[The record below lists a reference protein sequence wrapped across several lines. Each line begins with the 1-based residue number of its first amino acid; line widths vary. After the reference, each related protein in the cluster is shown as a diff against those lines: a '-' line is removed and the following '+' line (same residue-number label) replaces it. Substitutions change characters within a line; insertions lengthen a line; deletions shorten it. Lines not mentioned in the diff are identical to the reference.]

1 MLTRI
6 DHHAYVVAG
15 QKESLIPLLLDMFE
29 NKFGI
34 VINSNPDFSVIHFE
48 SLGID
53 ESRKIKEMQSM
64 KSLGASKRI
73 FVISTNSITV
83 QAQNAMLKMFE
94 EPTENT
100 HFFIIVPS
108 TSFFIDTLL
117 SRMVVLESEV
127 SSFCHSREDGFGLV
141 GLDQKTEAGEP
152 SRVRGIFQQKNIV
165 NPVLNSKTFLKS
177 TYPERLKM
185 IEKFLKAFKDNKEGK
200 SVANNFF
207 SEVEVI
213 LVKDL
218 KKNKEALEKLLEIKK
233 YVFDTSSSLKI
244 LLETFALVLPVY

>member
-1 MLTRI
+1 MLSSI

-15 QKESLIPLLLDMFE
+15 QRESLIPVLLDMFV

-34 VINSNPDFSVIHFE
+34 AINGNPDFSVIHFE

-53 ESRKIKEMQSM
+53 ESRKIKEMQSF

-73 FVISTNSITV
+73 FVISTNSITM

-117 SRMVVLESEV
+117 SRMVVLENGLTPL
-127 SSFCHSREDGFGLV
+127 CHSREGG
-141 GLDQKTEAGEP
+141 
-152 SRVRGIFQQKNIV
+152 
-165 NPVLNSKTFLKS
+165 NPVLNPKTFLKS

-200 SVANNFF
+200 SVVNNFF
-207 SEVEVI
+207 GEIEI
-213 LVKDL
+213 LLAKDVKG
-218 KKNKEALEKLLEIKK
+218 NKEALEKLLEIQK

>member
-1 MLTRI
+1 MLNRI

-15 QKESLIPLLLDMFE
+15 QRESLVPLLLDMFL

-34 VINSNPDFSVIHFE
+34 VINSNPDFSVIDFE
-48 SLGID
+48 TLGID

-73 FVISTNSITV
+73 FIISTNGITV

-108 TSFFIDTLL
+108 TSFFIETLL
-117 SRMVVLESEV
+117 SRMVVLESDL
-127 SSFCHSREDGFGLV
+127 EDKS
-141 GLDQKTEAGEP
+141 DKA
-152 SRVRGIFQQKNIV
+152 
-165 NPVLNSKTFLKS
+165 LNAKDFLKMA
-177 TYPERLKM
+177 YPERLKM
-185 IEKFLKAFKDNKEGK
+185 VEKFLKVFKDNKEGK

-213 LVKDL
+213 LAKDL

-244 LLETFALVLPVY
+244 LLETLALTLPVY

>member
-1 MLTRI
+1 MLTSI

-15 QKESLIPLLLDMFE
+15 QKDTLVPALLDIFL

-34 VINSNPDFSVIHFE
+34 AINGNPDFSVIHFE

-53 ESRKIKEMQSM
+53 EARKLKELQSM
-64 KSLGASKRI
+64 KSLGNSKRI

-117 SRMVVLESEV
+117 SRMVVLKNDLEING
-127 SSFCHSREDGFGLV
+127 DKT
-141 GLDQKTEAGEP
+141 LDANK
-152 SRVRGIFQQKNIV
+152 
-165 NPVLNSKTFLKS
+165 FLKMAYS
-177 TYPERLKM
+177 ERLKM
-185 IEKFLKAFKDNKEGK
+185 IEKFLKAFKDNKGGK

-207 SEVEVI
+207 SEIEV
-213 LVKDL
+213 LLAEDVKG
-218 KKNKEALEKLLEIKK
+218 NKEALLKLLEIKK

-244 LLETFALVLPVY
+244 LLETLALIL

>member
-1 MLTRI
+1 MINSI
-6 DHHAYVVAG
+6 DHHAYVLAG
-15 QKESLIPLLLDMFE
+15 QKELLIPAFLDIFL

-34 VINSNPDFSVIHFE
+34 AINGNPDFSVIHFE
-48 SLGID
+48 TLGID

-64 KSLGASKRI
+64 KSLASSKRI
-73 FVISTNSITV
+73 FVISTNGITV

-117 SRMVVLESEV
+117 SRMVVLESDL
-127 SSFCHSREDGFGLV
+127 EDKS
-141 GLDQKTEAGEP
+141 DKA
-152 SRVRGIFQQKNIV
+152 
-165 NPVLNSKTFLKS
+165 LNAKDFLKMV
-177 TYPERLKM
+177 YPERLKM
-185 IEKFLKAFKDNKEGK
+185 IEKFLKVFKDNKEGK

-213 LVKDL
+213 LAKDL
-218 KKNKEALEKLLEIKK
+218 KKNREALEKLLEIKK

-244 LLETFALVLPVY
+244 LLETLALVLPVY

>member
-29 NKFGI
+29 NKFDI
-34 VINSNPDFSVIHFE
+34 AINGNPDFSVIHFE
-48 SLGID
+48 SFGID

-73 FVISTNSITV
+73 FVISTNAITV

-117 SRMVVLESEV
+117 SRMVVLEN
-127 SSFCHSREDGFGLV
+127 DI
-141 GLDQKTEAGEP
+141 LDKVDKT
-152 SRVRGIFQQKNIV
+152 
-165 NPVLNSKTFLKS
+165 LNAKDFLKM

-200 SVANNFF
+200 SVASNFF
-207 SEVEVI
+207 SEIEVV
-213 LVKDL
+213 LAKDV

-244 LLETFALVLPVY
+244 LLETLALTLPVY

>member
-1 MLTRI
+1 MLNRI

-15 QKESLIPLLLDMFE
+15 QRESLVPLLLDMFL

-34 VINSNPDFSVIHFE
+34 VINGNPDFSVFHFE
-48 SLGID
+48 ALGID

-73 FVISTNSITV
+73 FIISTNGITV

-108 TSFFIDTLL
+108 TSFFIETLL

-127 SSFCHSREDGFGLV
+127 SSFCHSREDG
-141 GLDQKTEAGEP
+141 
-152 SRVRGIFQQKNIV
+152 

-185 IEKFLKAFKDNKEGK
+185 VEKFLKAFKDNKEGK

-213 LVKDL
+213 LAKDL
-218 KKNKEALEKLLEIKK
+218 KKNREALEKLLEIKK

-244 LLETFALVLPVY
+244 LLETLALVLPVY

>member
-1 MLTRI
+1 MLHSI

-15 QKESLIPLLLDMFE
+15 QKETLIPLFLDLFQ
-29 NKFGI
+29 NKFEITVNG
-34 VINSNPDFSVIHFE
+34 NPDFSLIHFE

-53 ESRKIKEMQSM
+53 EARKIKELQSM
-64 KSLGASKRI
+64 KSLGATKRI

-117 SRMVVLESEV
+117 SRMVVLENNIEDKSE
-127 SSFCHSREDGFGLV
+127 
-141 GLDQKTEAGEP
+141 KT
-152 SRVRGIFQQKNIV
+152 
-165 NPVLNSKTFLKS
+165 LNAKDFLKS

-207 SEVEVI
+207 SEIEI
-213 LVKDL
+213 LLAKDVKG
-218 KKNKEALEKLLEIKK
+218 NKDALEKLLEIKE
-233 YVFDTSSSLKI
+233 YIFDTSSSLKI
-244 LLETFALVLPVY
+244 LLETLALVLPVY

>member
-1 MLTRI
+1 MLSSI

-15 QKESLIPLLLDMFE
+15 QRESLIPVLLDMFA

-34 VINSNPDFSVIHFE
+34 AINGNPDFSVIHFE

-53 ESRKIKEMQSM
+53 ESRKIKEMQSF
-64 KSLGASKRI
+64 KSLGTSKRI
-73 FVISTNSITV
+73 FVISTNSITM

-117 SRMVVLESEV
+117 SRMVVLENDLTPL
-127 SSFCHSREDGFGLV
+127 CHSREGG
-141 GLDQKTEAGEP
+141 
-152 SRVRGIFQQKNIV
+152 
-165 NPVLNSKTFLKS
+165 NPVLNPKTFLKS

-200 SVANNFF
+200 SVVNNFF
-207 SEVEVI
+207 GEIEI
-213 LVKDL
+213 LLAKDVKG
-218 KKNKEALEKLLEIKK
+218 NKETLEKLLEIKK

-244 LLETFALVLPVY
+244 LLETLALTLLVY